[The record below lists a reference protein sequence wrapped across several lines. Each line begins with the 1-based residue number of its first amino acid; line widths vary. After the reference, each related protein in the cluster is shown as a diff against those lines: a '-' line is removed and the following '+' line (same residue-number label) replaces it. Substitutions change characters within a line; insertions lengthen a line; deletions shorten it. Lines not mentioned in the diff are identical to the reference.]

1 MRFTR
6 ILVLVLFSSLLAVAQ
21 DAPQAAPPGSQTP
34 EQAPQ
39 QGGQGNWQGRRFPGT
54 GGEITAIT
62 GNSLTLKTRD
72 GQTAQVSLSDKT
84 QYRKER
90 ADAKVSDFKVGDMVM
105 VRGEQKDDVWQAE
118 VVAARPAGM
127 GMGGGQGGN
136 FREDMGKKFIVGK
149 VTAINGTQLTIQR
162 PDGVSQNITVD
173 ENTSFRKDSES
184 VTLAD
189 LKVGDKV
196 FGRGEMKNDTFV
208 PSQLNVGQPRFGG
221 PREPGGGAPPQQQPS
236 TQQPPNN

>member
-6 ILVLVLFSSLLAVAQ
+6 ILILVLFSSLFAVAAVAQQ
-21 DAPQAAPPGSQTP
+21 DAPQAAPPDSQIP
-34 EQAPQ
+34 AQAP
-39 QGGQGNWQGRRFPGT
+39 QGGQGNWQGRRFQGT
-54 GGEITAIT
+54 GGEITAIN
-62 GNSLTLKTRD
+62 GNSITLKTRD

-84 QYRKER
+84 QYRKDR
-90 ADAKVSDFKVGDMVM
+90 AEAKISDFKVGDMVM
-105 VRGEQKDDVWQAE
+105 VRGEQKDGVWQAE

-136 FREDMGKKFIVGK
+136 FREEMGKKFIVGQI
-149 VTAINGTQLTIQR
+149 TAMNGTQLTIQR

-173 ENTSFRKDSES
+173 ENTSFRKDNES

-189 LKVGDKV
+189 LKVGDHV
-196 FGRGEMKNDTFV
+196 FGRGELKNDVFV

-221 PREPGGGAPPQQQPS
+221 PRGPQGGGAPSQ
-236 TQQPPNN
+236 QQPPNN